1 MSRNSR
7 DTIVRF
13 AQEASYGSGTLADIG
28 STDAVVV
35 SDPRH
40 RIERKYVRRDLVFPH
55 LGASEE
61 LVAAR
66 VATISFGL
74 EITGSGAAGTPPPW
88 ARLLRACGFAQTVVA
103 SRVEWNPISRDFP
116 SLVGDYRVAG
126 VRYLSRGMRGRLKGM
141 MLAFGIPKFDM
152 SFTGFDTQAAA
163 AALPAYD
170 LTAYQRPVVLTDE
183 NAGDIRLGG
192 TLSAGT
198 VTGGTV
204 LASRGLEIDF
214 GQKVEHLELLGGEAV
229 DITDRELTGRMSVA
243 VSPADEVAWRAAINT
258 NEVTSLGFNWGTAAG
273 HRWTIWAPRVQRVNP
288 QHEDYKG
295 RLLISTELRFLPT
308 AAGNDEILI
317 ILR

>member
-1 MSRNSR
+1 MSRNIR

-13 AQEASYGSGTLADIG
+13 GVEPSYGQGNLSNIAA
-28 STDAVVV
+28 TDAVVV
-35 SDPRH
+35 SDPKY
-40 RIERKYVRRDLVFPH
+40 RIERKYVRRDLVYPH

-66 VATISFGL
+66 VATIEFGL
-74 EITGSGAAGTPPPW
+74 EITGSGTAGTPPPW
-88 ARLLRACGFAQTVVA
+88 ARLLRACGFAETVV
-103 SRVEWNPISRDFP
+103 SGRVEWNPISRDFP

-126 VRYLSRGMRGRLKGM
+126 VRYQSRGMRGRLKGM
-141 MLAFGIPKFDM
+141 MLAFGIPRFQM
-152 SFTGFDTQAAA
+152 AFTGFDTLAVEGD
-163 AALPAYD
+163 LPAYN
-170 LTAYQRPVVLTDE
+170 LSAYQRPVVLTDE

-192 TLSAGT
+192 TLSSGVA
-198 VTGGTV
+198 TGGTA

-229 DITDRELTGRMSVA
+229 DITDREVTGRMSVA

-317 ILR
+317 IQR